1 MLCGLFGFSKQAY
14 YQYNTA
20 RIEEVFTESMILEYV
35 RKLRKDMPRTGGRK
49 IHLSLQEELP
59 EELQIGRD
67 ALFDLLRKHGY
78 LIRNRRRGTKTTDSK
93 HRFRTYPN
101 LIKEFVPDGS
111 NQLWVSDITYL
122 SVGYRSFYYLS
133 LITDAYSRKIVGV
146 HLSESLSTEGPLK
159 ALKMAMETLPEEVGG
174 LIHHSDRGIQY
185 CSTQYVSAL
194 QERGIQ
200 ISMTENGDPLEN
212 AIAERVN
219 GILKEEWLNSMT
231 YSGIKDA
238 RAKVSEVV
246 TLYNTKRK
254 HSSIAMLTP
263 DQAHL
268 KTGGLARCWRSYYK
282 KEANRKDA
290 YV

>member
-1 MLCGLFGFSKQAY
+1 
-14 YQYNTA
+14 
-20 RIEEVFTESMILEYV
+20 
-35 RKLRKDMPRTGGRK
+35 
-49 IHLSLQEELP
+49 
-59 EELQIGRD
+59 
-67 ALFDLLRKHGY
+67 
-78 LIRNRRRGTKTTDSK
+78 
-93 HRFRTYPN
+93 
-101 LIKEFVPDGS
+101 
-111 NQLWVSDITYL
+111 
-122 SVGYRSFYYLS
+122 
-133 LITDAYSRKIVGV
+133 
-146 HLSESLSTEGPLK
+146 
-159 ALKMAMETLPEEVGG
+159 
-174 LIHHSDRGIQY
+174 
-185 CSTQYVSAL
+185 
-194 QERGIQ
+194 
-200 ISMTENGDPLEN
+200 MTENGDPLEN

-219 GILKEEWLNSMT
+219 GILKEEWLNCMT

>member
-1 MLCGLFGFSKQAY
+1 M
-14 YQYNTA
+14 
-20 RIEEVFTESMILEYV
+20 
-35 RKLRKDMPRTGGRK
+35 
-49 IHLSLQEELP
+49 
-59 EELQIGRD
+59 
-67 ALFDLLRKHGY
+67 
-78 LIRNRRRGTKTTDSK
+78 TKTTDSK
-93 HRFRTYPN
+93 HRFRTYPI
-101 LIKEFVPDGS
+101 LTKEFIPDGPY
-111 NQLWVSDITYL
+111 QLWVSDITY
-122 SVGYRSFYYLS
+122 
-133 LITDAYSRKIVGV
+133 
-146 HLSESLSTEGPLK
+146 
-159 ALKMAMETLPEEVGG
+159 PEEADG
-174 LIHHSDRGIQY
+174 LIHNSDRGIQY

-219 GILKEEWLNSMT
+219 GILKEEWLNCMT

-263 DQAHL
+263 KQAHL
-268 KTGGLARCWRSYYK
+268 KTDGLARCWRSYYK